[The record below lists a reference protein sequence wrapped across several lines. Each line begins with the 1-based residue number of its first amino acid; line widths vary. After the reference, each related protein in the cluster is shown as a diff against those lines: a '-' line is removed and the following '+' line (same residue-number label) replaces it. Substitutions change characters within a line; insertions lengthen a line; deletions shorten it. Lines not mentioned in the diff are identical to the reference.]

1 MKTLTVK
8 KLAEISVQ
16 IRTIQKIDLTMTI
29 ETHHT
34 NSLKIAEIISDEII
48 LRSVEDG
55 LDLLGDLYYQGFD
68 KILIH
73 EKNITPDFF
82 DLKTKIA
89 GEILQKFAQYR
100 MPLIIIGDF
109 AKCETQRLTDFIYE
123 SNKGRQINFVG
134 SLSEA
139 IKR

>member
-1 MKTLTVK
+1 
-8 KLAEISVQ
+8 
-16 IRTIQKIDLTMTI
+16 MTI

-109 AKCETQRLTDFIYE
+109 SKCETQSLTDFIYE

-139 IKR
+139 INDNQ